1 MTIAELLKE
10 RYAYI
15 FEEALQKEI
24 VDVAQL
30 KKVPKGMPMIDIGDE
45 ITHMPLILEGAIRIM
60 QEDKD
65 EHEYLLYYLEMGDSC
80 AMTMNCCMRGKSS
93 NIRAVAESPTILL
106 MIPIHKMEE
115 WLVKYRSWRVY
126 VFESY
131 DSRMS
136 EMLEAIDALAFHN
149 MEERLYKYL
158 KNKAMVTHNPELE
171 ITHYQIANDL
181 NTSRVVISRLVK
193 KLIIDQK
200 IETHRNH
207 ITVLELL
214 PKNRQA

>member
-1 MTIAELLKE
+1 MTTSALLKE

-15 FEEALQKEI
+15 FEEDLQKEI
-24 VDVAQL
+24 LDVGQL
-30 KKVPKGMPMIDIGDE
+30 RKVPKGMTMMDIGDK
-45 ITHMPLILEGAIRIM
+45 ITHMPLVLDGAIRIM

-80 AMTMNCCMRGKSS
+80 AMTMNCCMSGKRSH
-93 NIRAVAESPTILL
+93 IRAIAESPTLLL

-115 WLVKYRSWRVY
+115 WLVKYRSWRVF

-131 DSRMS
+131 DTRLN
-136 EMLEAIDALAFHN
+136 EMLEAIDSLAFHN

-158 KNKAMVTHNPELE
+158 KDKAMVTRNPVLS

-193 KLIIDQK
+193 KLILDQK
-200 IETHRNH
+200 IEAHRNQ
-207 ITVLELL
+207 ITVLALL
-214 PKNRQA
+214 PKN